1 MADDTFAP
9 ESPARARSPSRAPL
23 AFGTITVIGGGCYG
37 SYYVRQL
44 RRAAAAGAAAWDHL
58 VVVDRDPDCAVAR
71 AERAATA
78 KDRIELVVAEWGAH
92 LTGVFDAACA
102 APARFARDAVVPSP
116 LMPHLT
122 AEWLLHRARL
132 RWPTRAAGIRPLE
145 RPPVVPWE
153 RAGAG
158 GRHYVSFATWTCPV
172 NCVEPARC
180 PAIRGERAW
189 TMPDAMRAYVGE
201 ERARGAMLGDVAI
214 FHCTHRTFGVGMFD
228 VAEAVAA
235 DAQLAAWADAGPGEL
250 LVASV
255 SHCHGALARL
265 VVGA

>member
-1 MADDTFAP
+1 MSAT
-9 ESPARARSPSRAPL
+9 EARPRAGRPPRAPV

-44 RRAAAAGAAAWDHL
+44 RRGAAAGAIAWDRL
-58 VVVDRDPDCAVAR
+58 VVVDRDAACAVA
-71 AERAATA
+71 AAARTA
-78 KDRIELVVAEWGAH
+78 SAGGGPRLEVEIAEWGAH
-92 LTGVFDAACA
+92 LTHVFDAACDD
-102 APARFARDAVVPSP
+102 PSTFARDAVVPSP

-132 RWPTRAAGIRPLE
+132 RWPERDARILPLAHA
-145 RPPVVPWE
+145 PDVPWE
-153 RAGAG
+153 RAGAD

-172 NCVEPARC
+172 NCVEPERC
-180 PAIRGERAW
+180 PAIRGERSW
-189 TMPDAMRAYVGE
+189 TMPDALRAFVAA
-201 ERARGAMLGDVAI
+201 ERSRGAPLAGPAL
-214 FHCTHRTFGVGMFD
+214 FHCTHRAFGVGMFD

-235 DAQLAAWADAGPGEL
+235 DAMLAGCGGAGKEEL